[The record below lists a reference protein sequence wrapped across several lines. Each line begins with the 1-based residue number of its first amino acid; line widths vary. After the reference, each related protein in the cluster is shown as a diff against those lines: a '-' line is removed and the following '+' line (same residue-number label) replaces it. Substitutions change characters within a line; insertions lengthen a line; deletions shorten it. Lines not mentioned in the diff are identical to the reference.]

1 MSCGTYPDRSVRN
14 EVGYDDQQSAQG
26 RSARSEEFA
35 APADLRAIG
44 SEVVLGAR
52 HWHFI
57 NRTQPA
63 VTYSAMPM
71 QLDLG
76 NDRAGQFFTPD
87 QISRR
92 IVMMRLYS
100 RLLKYQGPTRGRAP
114 QIA

>member
-1 MSCGTYPDRSVRN
+1 MAGLEKSTVFRTAPVPMSCGTYPDRSVSN

-44 SEVVLGAR
+44 SEVMLGAR
-52 HWHFI
+52 RWHFI
-57 NRTQPA
+57 NCTQPA
-63 VTYSAMPM
+63 VTYSAMSM

-92 IVMMRLYS
+92 IVMMRLA
-100 RLLKYQGPTRGRAP
+100 GC
-114 QIA
+114 